1 MEGGS
6 FSWEQSTLES
16 QRGYIEHQLGAGVP
30 PETVANDLAKMGID
44 LGNARAFVL
53 TMVPGMPSLQAQAPV
68 YGSAFATPAAP
79 GVASAAYVGPA
90 TTSNVA
96 LVALGVGLAAGIA
109 IGLIIL
115 VADFK
120 VFFIATPLGLLV

>member
-44 LGNARAFVL
+44 LGNARAFIL
-53 TMVPGMPSLQAQAPV
+53 TMVPGMPALQAQAPV
-68 YGSAFATPAAP
+68 YGSAFGTPAPA
-79 GVASAAYVGPA
+79 GVAPTGYVSSVP
-90 TTSNVA
+90 TSTVA
-96 LVALGVGLAAGIA
+96 LATIGVGIAAGIV

-115 VADFK
+115 AADLK
-120 VFFIATPLGLLV
+120 VFFIATPLGL